1 MFRDLVQH
9 NPIAVRDKGAD
20 VRRRTLTLEKRVLLL
35 EDELRATQDLVI
47 KLVERLETHFGEDI
61 DGDGNV
67 GTASRP
73 GHGPV
78 GPP

>member
-9 NPIAVRDKGAD
+9 SPIAVRDRGAD

-35 EDELRATQDLVI
+35 EDELLATQDLVI

-67 GTASRP
+67 GTAKRP
-73 GHGPV
+73 GHGRAGQP
-78 GPP
+78 